1 MDEVDL
7 IRECKK
13 GNLDAFSS
21 LFEKYGR
28 KAVRTVFLITGRSDI
43 AEDIVQEAFIQ
54 CYLKIKKLRTPE
66 TFQAWFY
73 RLLTRISWRYCS
85 REKKHPRLENSDYP
99 SRELFIDDFT
109 LSEVIEAKE
118 VKQLIG
124 KALDKLSIPMKTT
137 IILFYFNELSIRE
150 IAQVMGCFEGT
161 AKSRLHNARKLL
173 EKELQQKDF
182 EGYLFRSIP
191 IRKECN
197 KNVNPGEV

>member
-21 LFEKYGR
+21 LFEKYGK

-85 REKKHPRLENSDYP
+85 REKKHPRLENIDYQP
-99 SRELFIDDFT
+99 RELFIDDFT
-109 LSEVIEAKE
+109 LSEAIEARE
-118 VKQLIG
+118 VRQLID
-124 KALDKLSIPMKTT
+124 KALEKLSIPMKTT
-137 IILFYFNELSIRE
+137 IILYYFNELSIKE
-150 IAQVMGCFEGT
+150 IAQAVGCFEGT